1 MSHTKFNS
9 IIANNLNQGET
20 YLKAFNRLFKSGT
33 FTGQLKVKGDEMKQ
47 TKFLDEFLV
56 YPPYEKI
63 KEMSRAE
70 RDEFFRK
77 VMKAI
82 QKYFPDV
89 IILSAVV
96 HRDEVFLP
104 VDEEM
109 KSLFPEGKI
118 TPHMHLTVIPIV
130 YDKKTNSKKI
140 SISELWKGKNS
151 YRKFQDFM
159 YDSIGKEY
167 GFDLGEIHDLGDAKR
182 HLSVEAYKL

>member
-1 MSHTKFNS
+1 
-9 IIANNLNQGET
+9 
-20 YLKAFNRLFKSGT
+20 
-33 FTGQLKVKGDEMKQ
+33 MKQ

-63 KEMSRAE
+63 SEMSLLE
-70 RDEFFRK
+70 QDEFFRK
-77 VMKAI
+77 VIKAI
-82 QKYFPDV
+82 QNYFPDV

-104 VDEEM
+104 ADEEM
-109 KSLFPEGKI
+109 KTLFPEGKI

-130 YDKKTNSKKI
+130 HDKKTNSKKI

-167 GFDLGEIHDLGDAKR
+167 GFDRGEIHDLGEAKK
-182 HLSVEAYKL
+182 HLSVEAYKLQEASKILNKMQSQIIQKEQELAE